1 MNFLAF
7 VFGLVLV
14 LPTDH
19 FTMEKVPES
28 ILKYCANL
36 VNVPYASD
44 NLTDEEWMR
53 FKDCARMKM
62 DEQRK

>member
-1 MNFLAF
+1 MNFLAL
-7 VFGLVLV
+7 VFGLALT

-19 FTMEKVPES
+19 FTMEKVPDK
-28 ILKYCANL
+28 ILRECAVI

-44 NLTDEEWMR
+44 NLTDDEWMR

-62 DEQRK
+62 DERR